1 MWGISGPVGRSRKTP
16 DFSQIGTG
24 RVSGKIF
31 LPVQWCAGSKEVSY
45 VPIKRLILIVKLARD
60 VIRLVREFLKLFQSR

>member
-24 RVSGKIF
+24 RVSGKIL
-31 LPVQWCAGSKEVSY
+31 LPVQWCTGSKEVSY
-45 VPIKRLILIVKLARD
+45 VPIKRLIQLVQLARD
-60 VIRLVREFLKLFQSR
+60 VIRLVREILKLLQS